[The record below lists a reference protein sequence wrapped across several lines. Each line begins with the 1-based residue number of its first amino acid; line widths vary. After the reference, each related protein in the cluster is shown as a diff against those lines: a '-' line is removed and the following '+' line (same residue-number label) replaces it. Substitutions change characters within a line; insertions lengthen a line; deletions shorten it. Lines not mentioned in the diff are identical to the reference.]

1 MDQDDKEPQQILW
14 QREDPS
20 QCLLHVSSDSAGTG
34 HVCFVLEAL
43 TCSLLKMKR
52 AGQTGRQTLPSHRLR
67 HHMGFQKPPDVPGM
81 LRNEE
86 VGYSQGLSHVV
97 ALLLMYMPKEDSFWA
112 LVQLMENSKH
122 TMHAFLGG
130 GSNMGMWLILF
141 GFLQTEHPKT
151 GAIPAPP
158 ERYHASRAPLPGETP
173 GEGGCVP
180 GGLHRALVHPGLP
193 GWECLLKMSRD
204 HIHGFLQLTLK
215 QAWSLSEDAVIRQL
229 RASMRELGKLQCLLP
244 PEAKAIERC
253 GRPLGQAR
261 VPQKHVPAP
270 SAMKAKIAIQDT
282 VAVWEQTR
290 GPAARAVMIH
300 PPESFGL
307 RIAVRE
313 GIEEEESCE
322 GSPEP
327 LGLGSPVWTAES
339 PRVASPTETPES
351 SWGRGGLCQCASL
364 PNLSGPGQREDDS
377 SDAGS
382 REGLWMWAPPQA
394 LEPLEPGPMQP
405 VPAWGPWLKTPH
417 YWHGSPMHSGQS
429 WAGAGQSQPWAGRPG
444 PCALPGPRPPY
455 LLLHGAPG

>member
-1 MDQDDKEPQQILW
+1 MGLLLVLRLAPPPCPPHPAFLSL
-14 QREDPS
+14 DPS

-180 GGLHRALVHPGLP
+180 GGLHRTLVHPGFP
-193 GWECLLKMSRD
+193 GWGAVPPALRMWDIYILEGEHVLTTMAYTALKIHHKCLLKMSRD

-215 QAWSLSEDAVIRQL
+215 QAWSLSEDVVIRQL

-244 PEAKAIERC
+244 PEAKAIKRC
-253 GRPLGQAR
+253 GRPLGQAH

-339 PRVASPTETPES
+339 T
-351 SWGRGGLCQCASL
+351 C
-364 PNLSGPGQREDDS
+364 GQPHGD
-377 SDAGS
+377 S
-382 REGLWMWAPPQA
+382 RELMGEGRAV
-394 LEPLEPGPMQP
+394 P
-405 VPAWGPWLKTPH
+405 VCQ
-417 YWHGSPMHSGQS
+417 SP
-429 WAGAGQSQPWAGRPG
+429 
-444 PCALPGPRPPY
+444 
-455 LLLHGAPG
+455 